1 MRIAAWRPKPAGDFE
16 KILKAVENASVKEKQ
31 VGLKMKTF
39 EESAKSQKTIASLIE
54 NPTANNNTKA
64 SSSVASKPENEPM
77 DFKEN
82 IEPVSLLKKFSDD
95 FMCCLS
101 PVESRAATVKVGRLF
116 CLPCPS
122 QVSKVADTVNLAV
135 P

>member
-1 MRIAAWRPKPAGDFE
+1 MEKNHFSREVYSSFSSDFE

-82 IEPVSLLKKFSDD
+82 IEPVSLIKKFSDESHLM
-95 FMCCLS
+95 MCC
-101 PVESRAATVKVGRLF
+101 
-116 CLPCPS
+116 
-122 QVSKVADTVNLAV
+122 
-135 P
+135 